1 MSLLKWIIAW
11 SNLLLNL
18 SFLSKTLYFHCRY
31 DQYNDVALSKINLG
45 VWNKRN
51 MFWAILNF
59 DKEFVFPNNLYH
71 DSKQRCCK
79 WHCMCS
85 TCLLMVHVLS
95 KVSFPPYPPIMWD
108 KLSCIFA
115 TERLKYDVTR
125 NTRSTKSNDILNTL
139 ATYLVNLRACL
150 NYFNIFQN
158 SLKFNS

>member
-1 MSLLKWIIAW
+1 M
-11 SNLLLNL
+11 
-18 SFLSKTLYFHCRY
+18 CE
-31 DQYNDVALSKINLG
+31 
-45 VWNKRN
+45 NKRKRRV
-51 MFWAILNF
+51 ILIF

-71 DSKQRCCK
+71 NSEQRCCK

-108 KLSCIFA
+108 RLSCIFA

-139 ATYLVNLRACL
+139 ETYLVNLRACL
-150 NYFNIFQN
+150 NYFHISKIVWNLIPNHKIWRKMYCARIYHTFF
-158 SLKFNS
+158 SILYRCIS